1 MRDFHLPGRSSVFA
15 SNGMCATSNPL
26 ACKVAI
32 SILEQGGN
40 AVDAAIAG
48 GILLGICEPQMT
60 GIGGDCFI
68 LLKTQN
74 SKKIV
79 ALNGS
84 GKSPKNLTAEK
95 LTSKGLSIVPDNS
108 VDSVTIPGA
117 IDAFCRLSEDYG
129 KVGLAKTLAPAI
141 HYAENGIPVGPRT
154 SFDWKQNAKNLQGIA
169 RDYYLLNGDVPTP
182 GQIFKAPKQADV
194 LRKISIDGR
203 AAFYEG
209 EIAQDMVESLKRL
222 GGSHTL
228 EDFAFTKSKYTI
240 PISGAYNDLELVE
253 HPPNGQGATAI
264 LMNNILKEFD
274 ISNMDP
280 FGSQRAHIEAEAA
293 KLAYDARNRFL
304 ADSDHV
310 TRLEHMLADNT
321 GKKLAKL
328 INPNVAMTLVNKI
341 TEQVHK
347 DTIYLTVI
355 DKDLNIVSLIYSI
368 FKSFGSGIASDK
380 YGILFQN
387 RGSGFNLKKG
397 HPNELGGSKRPMHTI
412 IPGMLKKA
420 DKVIMPFGV
429 MGGAYQPNGHSRFI
443 TNISDFQMDP
453 QTAID
458 GPRSF
463 SDNGN
468 MKLERGYNSK
478 VYQDLEDM
486 GHKVSIPLEPIGG
499 AQAILIDYNNGTLQ
513 GASDPRKDGCALG
526 Y

>member
-1 MRDFHLPGRSSVFA
+1 
-15 SNGMCATSNPL
+15 
-26 ACKVAI
+26 
-32 SILEQGGN
+32 
-40 AVDAAIAG
+40 
-48 GILLGICEPQMT
+48 
-60 GIGGDCFI
+60 
-68 LLKTQN
+68 
-74 SKKIV
+74 
-79 ALNGS
+79 
-84 GKSPKNLTAEK
+84 
-95 LTSKGLSIVPDNS
+95 
-108 VDSVTIPGA
+108 
-117 IDAFCRLSEDYG
+117 
-129 KVGLAKTLAPAI
+129 
-141 HYAENGIPVGPRT
+141 
-154 SFDWKQNAKNLQGIA
+154 
-169 RDYYLLNGDVPTP
+169 
-182 GQIFKAPKQADV
+182 
-194 LRKISIDGR
+194 
-203 AAFYEG
+203 
-209 EIAQDMVESLKRL
+209 
-222 GGSHTL
+222 
-228 EDFAFTKSKYTI
+228 
-240 PISGAYNDLELVE
+240 
-253 HPPNGQGATAI
+253 
-264 LMNNILKEFD
+264 
-274 ISNMDP
+274 
-280 FGSQRAHIEAEAA
+280 
-293 KLAYDARNRFL
+293 
-304 ADSDHV
+304 
-310 TRLEHMLADNT
+310 MLADNT

-412 IPGMLKKA
+412 IPGMLKKD